1 MAGGKKKGL
10 YEFTPR
16 APRADLRQVE
26 TLLDLG
32 GIDLMATES
41 AAKIKAEEAST
52 LVPTENLFET
62 IPSPGRYEVNQ
73 EGIIPGSAIKHDV
86 ALTKEETAEPGP
98 LLQKKYK
105 KLSKTADEFEPDV
118 FKHLVVQLQN
128 AYGDPRGQRWNLI
141 EDMITA
147 KGRDRNLYRR
157 GELEAKISNEP
168 KRGWNIQWVKPAEER
183 VGEAAKLMRLKL
195 KNSYEGKIDEYTKK
209 KETDPEWFN
218 QFLDK
223 DLNPYK
229 SVEDLVN
236 AEFLHSSRMEHT
248 NKLLSE
254 LKEQGW
260 PTDLIKDP
268 LKMVQSAMADLVG
281 KQDKNFR
288 PWNNLQTQRTAQ
300 KKLIEFLNQDVPN
313 TKLKN
318 KDVYTNADLARM
330 EEYHPLSKDLDM
342 SKESAIQSLGT
353 YIGNFRKEMGLE
365 QSKDF
370 KPLQLKGAVSK
381 FKTRLKNYVK
391 DKKGIELD
399 SLALDAYAE
408 NARIL
413 LSSSEHGLVQTRTKA
428 EGYTD
433 SAIDTAVNFIYDT
446 DFRYGDPREINSYVI
461 QREKAKRM
469 KETLDHMRDEAA
481 TTPYFSGMETAIIK
495 SVPWPLNRKHKALWN
510 QLKVAEKSG
519 DVAEI
524 ARIEKKMED
533 LGIRSSRILPLE
545 LSEKERGEIEQVLKV
560 KMPKGTETAER
571 LGITGEQQFF
581 GAPAGEGK
589 MKTGGMVKNDVQSSL
604 VSVDEVLNGI
614 Y

>member
-1 MAGGKKKGL
+1 MGTVKYVKPKTKPIGIDIGGGKPIVF
-10 YEFTPR
+10 ETPYKDMKL
-16 APRADLRQVE
+16 ATDVKADAIE
-26 TLLDLG
+26 SSS
-32 GIDLMATES
+32 MAKEG
-41 AAKIKAEEAST
+41 
-52 LVPTENLFET
+52 LFET
-62 IPSPGRYEVNQ
+62 TSDFRNIYEVNQ

-86 ALTKEETAEPGP
+86 TLTKEEMAEPGP

-118 FKHLVVQLQN
+118 FRHLVVQLQN
-128 AYGDPRGQRWNLI
+128 AYGDPRAKKWNLI

-147 KGRDRNLYRR
+147 KGRDRELYRR

-168 KRGWNIQWVKPAEER
+168 KKPWYIQWVKPAKER
-183 VGEAAKLMRLKL
+183 VGEVAKLLRLKL

-229 SVEDLVN
+229 SVEDLVKE
-236 AEFLHSSRMEHT
+236 EFLHSSRMEHT
-248 NKLLSE
+248 TKLLSE

-260 PTDLIKDP
+260 PADMIKDP
-268 LKMVQSAMADLVG
+268 LKMVQSAMVDLVG
-281 KQDKNFR
+281 KQDANFR
-288 PWNNLQTQRTAQ
+288 PWNNLQAQRTAQ
-300 KKLIEFLNQDVPN
+300 KKLIEFLNQDAPN

-342 SKESAIQSLGT
+342 STKSAIQSLGT
-353 YIGNFRKEMGLE
+353 YIGDFRKEMGLE

-370 KPLQLKGAVSK
+370 KPMTLKGAVSK

-391 DKKGIELD
+391 ERLD
-399 SLALDAYAE
+399 IDLGPLALDAYAE
-408 NARIL
+408 NARIH
-413 LSSSEHGLVQTRTKA
+413 LSAPEHGLVQTRTKA

-446 DFRYGDPREINSYVI
+446 FFKYGDPLGKNYEAIRAEA
-461 QREKAKRM
+461 KAKGL
-469 KETLDHMRDEAA
+469 TIDHMRAEAA
-481 TTPYFSGMETAIIK
+481 STGHFSGTEASTLQPL
-495 SVPWPLNRKHKALWN
+495 PWKLNKKHKALWN
-510 QLKVAEKSG
+510 QLRVAEKKG
-519 DVAEI
+519 DVVEI
-524 ARIEKKMED
+524 ARIEKEMET
-533 LGIRSSRILPLE
+533 LGIRSSRVLPLK

-581 GAPAGEGK
+581 GAPPGEGK

-614 Y
+614 